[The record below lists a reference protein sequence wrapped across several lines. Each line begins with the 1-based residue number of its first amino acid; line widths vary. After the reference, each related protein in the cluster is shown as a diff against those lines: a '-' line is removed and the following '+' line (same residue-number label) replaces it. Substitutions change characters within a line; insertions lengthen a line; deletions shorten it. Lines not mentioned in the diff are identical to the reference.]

1 MLPLVRHRWLPANGR
16 LNLAASAGGWRSRAS
31 QIPPIQRPRPAAT
44 RSFAAEACNAGEESP
59 LNEYEKYLSSK
70 LMDAFEPS
78 KLSVRDISGGCG
90 SMFAISIVSKAFKG
104 VPMIKQHRMVNEI
117 LADEIKEWHG
127 VQLNTKA
134 D

>member
-1 MLPLVRHRWLPANGR
+1 MLHLVRHRWLQSKGS
-16 LNLAASAGGWRSRAS
+16 LNLAAASCWRSRTS
-31 QIPPIQRPRPAAT
+31 HFPSMQCPSPART
-44 RSFAAEACNAGEESP
+44 FAAEAWNAGEETP
-59 LNEYEKYLSSK
+59 LNDYEKHLSSK
-70 LMDAFEPS
+70 LIDAFEPS

-104 VPMIKQHRMVNEI
+104 VPMIQQHRMVNQV
-117 LADEIKEWHG
+117 LADEMKEWHG